1 MLYTQEAIEVF
12 DHDFPTLATGVVIP
26 HGLYDMA
33 QNIGY
38 IVLGTSHDTSE
49 FACECIIR
57 WWQQH
62 GKYAYPLATSLLL
75 LCDGG
80 GSNNARY
87 YIFKDML
94 QRAAQVI
101 GIEIRIAHYPPY
113 TSKYNPIEHRLFPHL
128 SRVCQGVIFTSV
140 EIARELM
147 AKATT
152 RTGLKVY
159 ATILDK
165 VFKTGK
171 KVADDFKT
179 TMRIV
184 FDAYLPQW
192 NYVATLFDRENPEL

>member
-12 DHDFPTLATGVVIP
+12 DHDFPTLAAGVVIP
-26 HGLYDMA
+26 HGLYDIA

-94 QRAAQVI
+94 QRVAQVI

-140 EIARELM
+140 EIVCELM

-184 FDAYLPQW
+184 FDEHLPQW
-192 NYVATLFDRENPEL
+192 NYVATLFDQENPEL